1 MQKSKF
7 YLTTAIAYT
16 NGKPHLG
23 HALEFILADAISRYQ
38 KLAGQE
44 TYFQTGTD
52 EFGSKMADTAKELGL
67 SPQELADQN
76 SEFFREIMGELGVEA
91 DYFMRTSSEQHIL
104 GAQSLWEKMV
114 ANDDIY
120 KGTYKGLYCSGCEA
134 YLAEKDLDENGV
146 CPNHLKKPQ
155 LIEEVNYFFR
165 LSKFNA
171 EIRRLI
177 ETDELKI
184 YPESRKNEMLA
195 LVNSEDGLMDIS
207 FSRPKEALAW
217 GVPVP
222 NDPDHVMY
230 VWCDALSNYIT
241 GLGYRE
247 NSDLFQSCW
256 PADLQIIGKDI
267 LRFHAGIWIGM
278 LLSAGLKPPKA
289 ILVHGF
295 ITSEG
300 QKMSKSLGNVV
311 DPKAIVSEFGQD
323 AFRYY
328 LLKEIPTTDD
338 GDFTVNRFVEIYEA
352 DLANNIGNLLSRVLT
367 LLAKHNDGQV
377 VDFACNLSCQE
388 IKTRVEAYKSHF
400 ANYEIKKA
408 CEEVLKLANYANKYV
423 EDHKPWE
430 LAKTDKDAAVKLL
443 SNLVNIIRVVAIMLN
458 PIIPIASQKILTSL
472 GLDGKINL
480 SDYEVPLPAGTATIR
495 GENLFPKRSS

>member
-1 MQKSKF
+1 
-7 YLTTAIAYT
+7 
-16 NGKPHLG
+16 
-23 HALEFILADAISRYQ
+23 
-38 KLAGQE
+38 
-44 TYFQTGTD
+44 
-52 EFGSKMADTAKELGL
+52 
-67 SPQELADQN
+67 
-76 SEFFREIMGELGVEA
+76 
-91 DYFMRTSSEQHIL
+91 
-104 GAQSLWEKMV
+104 
-114 ANDDIY
+114 
-120 KGTYKGLYCSGCEA
+120 
-134 YLAEKDLDENGV
+134 
-146 CPNHLKKPQ
+146 LKKPQ

-278 LLSAGLKPPKA
+278 LLSAGLKPPRA

-338 GDFTVNRFVEIYEA
+338 GDFTVNRFVESYNA
-352 DLANNIGNLLSRVLT
+352 HLANNFGNLISRVTNMLCKYFDGNLT
-367 LLAKHNDGQV
+367 DNHYWNSELHAIQDGCIDNYNMYWTSLNINLAINEAFILLNAINKD
-377 VDFACNLSCQE
+377 
-388 IKTRVEAYKSHF
+388 I
-400 ANYEIKKA
+400 
-408 CEEVLKLANYANKYV
+408 EEV
-423 EDHKPWE
+423 KPW
-430 LAKTDKDAAVKLL
+430 KLY
-443 SNLVNIIRVVAIMLN
+443 NIDPEMTHRYLCGYIKFIGMATSWLL
-458 PIIPIASQKILTSL
+458 PIIPHKSKEILQKL
-472 GLDGKINL
+472 GLSHDKLYYRTVHFNTTNKIQ
-480 SDYEVPLPAGTATIR
+480 PIT
-495 GENLFPKRSS
+495 NLFPRIESISQTKQLD